1 MANMKG
7 IENKYKPYQLR
18 YFRKELLLD
27 INHYAKPA
35 EREELDALAQT
46 VQNLILMHKGT
57 IPNDPNM
64 GVGISRYLF
73 EILDNQTI
81 SEIQLEIESQVARY
95 IVHPNTIVSVNV
107 SKQDNTMQGVN
118 TLKITVTIS
127 TIKDAT
133 EAIELNF
140 AFFGSKRTHKVI
152 SKLIAG

>member
-27 INHYAKPA
+27 INQYAKPA

-95 IVHPNTIVSVNV
+95 ID
-107 SKQDNTMQGVN
+107 SKP
-118 TLKITVTIS
+118 
-127 TIKDAT
+127 
-133 EAIELNF
+133 
-140 AFFGSKRTHKVI
+140 
-152 SKLIAG
+152 LIFYNI